1 MMKRRQPGQKT
12 MAGNQVIIFVKQLI
26 TVFGGSRCAP
36 DTAEYRDG
44 IKLGR
49 LLAGRGF
56 TVVCGGYG
64 GVMEA
69 VSRGTREAGGE
80 VLGITLA
87 KTAAPPNEYL
97 TRAIPA
103 PDLYERLR
111 RLVHQSVG
119 YIALRGGMG
128 TVAEVAIVWN
138 KFLLNALSPRP
149 LVLVGD
155 CWPPVIAAL
164 RQHMPIEDRD
174 MQWLQFAA
182 TPQEALQVLDEMLAP

>member
-1 MMKRRQPGQKT
+1 MKT
-12 MAGNQVIIFVKQLI
+12 LI

-36 DTAEYRDG
+36 DSAEYRDAV
-44 IKLGR
+44 KLGR
-49 LLAGRGF
+49 LLAGHGF

-64 GVMEA
+64 GVIEA
-69 VSRGTREAGGE
+69 VSRGARAAGGE

-87 KTAAPPNEYL
+87 QKAASPNEHL
-97 TRAIPA
+97 SRAHPA

-111 RLVHQSVG
+111 GLIQQSTG

-128 TVAEVAIVWN
+128 TVAEVAVVWN

-149 LVLVGD
+149 LVLLGD

-164 RQHMPIEDRD
+164 QKHLPVEERD
-174 MQWLQFAA
+174 VKWLQFAA
-182 TPQEALQVLDEMLAP
+182 TPEEAVRCVMES

>member
-1 MMKRRQPGQKT
+1 M
-12 MAGNQVIIFVKQLI
+12 KQLI

-36 DTAEYRDG
+36 DTVEYRDG
-44 IKLGR
+44 IRLGR

-69 VSRGTREAGGE
+69 VSRGAREAGGE

-87 KTAAPPNEYL
+87 KTAAAPNEHL
-97 TRAIPA
+97 TRAVPA

-111 RLVHQSVG
+111 RLIRQSVA

-138 KFLLNALSPRP
+138 EFLLNALSPRP

-174 MQWLQFAA
+174 MQWIQFAP
-182 TPQEALQVLDEMLAP
+182 TPQEALQVLDEMLIS

>member
-1 MMKRRQPGQKT
+1 
-12 MAGNQVIIFVKQLI
+12 MAGRREIFVKRLI
-26 TVFGGSRCAP
+26 TIFGGSRCAP
-36 DTAEYRDG
+36 DAAEYRDG

-69 VSRGTREAGGE
+69 VSRGAREAGGD

-87 KTAAPPNEYL
+87 KTAAAPNEYL
-97 TRAIPA
+97 SRAIPA

-111 RLVHQSVG
+111 RLIHQSVG

-149 LVLVGD
+149 LVLLGD
-155 CWPPVIAAL
+155 CWPPVMASL
-164 RQHMPIEDRD
+164 RQHMPIEERD
-174 MQWLQFAA
+174 MKWIQFASS
-182 TPQEALQVLDEMLAP
+182 PQEALEVLDELLPQ

>member
-1 MMKRRQPGQKT
+1 M
-12 MAGNQVIIFVKQLI
+12 KQLV

-36 DTAEYRDG
+36 DSAEYRDAM
-44 IKLGR
+44 KLGR
-49 LLAGRGF
+49 LLAAQNF

-69 VSRGTREAGGE
+69 VSRGARAGGGE
-80 VLGITLA
+80 VLGVTLA
-87 KTAAPPNEYL
+87 LKAASPNEHL
-97 TRAIPA
+97 TRTHAA

-111 RLVHQSVG
+111 GLIQQSVG

-128 TVAEVAIVWN
+128 TVAEVAVVWN

-149 LVLVGD
+149 LVLLGE

-164 RQHMPIEDRD
+164 RQQLPIEERD
-174 MQWLQFAA
+174 MKWVQFAA
-182 TPQEALQVLDEMLAP
+182 TPEDAVQRVVEL